1 MFGEL
6 PAVIEVCTLE
16 ERKLNWL
23 RVYSRAMVKK
33 AEQAADS
40 LSRFRHKNGG
50 KFALREILKTHTG
63 AVLLWN
69 SFQFCTLTPISWG
82 EEHNSAAIL

>member
-16 ERKLNWL
+16 DWKLNWL
-23 RVYSRAMVKK
+23 RVYSGSLIKK

-40 LSRFRHKNGG
+40 LSRFRDKNGT
-50 KFALREILKTHTG
+50 RDE
-63 AVLLWN
+63 
-69 SFQFCTLTPISWG
+69 
-82 EEHNSAAIL
+82 

>member
-6 PAVIEVCTLE
+6 PAVIGVCTLE

-40 LSRFRHKNGG
+40 LSRFRHKNG
-50 KFALREILKTHTG
+50 TG
-63 AVLLWN
+63 D
-69 SFQFCTLTPISWG
+69 
-82 EEHNSAAIL
+82 E

>member
-23 RVYSRAMVKK
+23 RVCSRAMVKK
-33 AEQAADS
+33 ADQAADS
-40 LSRFRHKNGG
+40 LSRFRHKNG
-50 KFALREILKTHTG
+50 TG
-63 AVLLWN
+63 D
-69 SFQFCTLTPISWG
+69 
-82 EEHNSAAIL
+82 E